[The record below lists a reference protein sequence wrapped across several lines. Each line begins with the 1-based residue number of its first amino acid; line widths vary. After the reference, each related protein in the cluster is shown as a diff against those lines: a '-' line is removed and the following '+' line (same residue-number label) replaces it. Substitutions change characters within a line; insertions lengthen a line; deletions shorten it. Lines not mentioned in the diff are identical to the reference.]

1 MKTNL
6 LIPLFT
12 FTLEV
17 EENNDGA
24 KNNDANHIDSIVTM
38 IENCL

>member
-1 MKTNL
+1 MKTNPL
-6 LIPLFT
+6 TPLFT
-12 FTLEV
+12 FILEV

-24 KNNDANHIDSIVTM
+24 KNNDANPIDAILTM